1 MSNPQNPPGNLPP
14 AAAEVARAAGA
25 TICQS
30 GLPSPDLLRPALR
43 GLKLNDT
50 QWEAIYKAPVF
61 SDQQRSA
68 LQEAS
73 VKTREAIRAVND
85 PKLNPNQLISPQSQA
100 VVASQ
105 GESNL
110 RRSVISELSDEQ
122 VRDLAVFVRQQFQ
135 PGGPLALNVS
145 EREAFNREM
154 ASYNHPRFR
163 QAIGPAAV
171 EAAAIGEQLMGM
183 NTLDQYISTA
193 NKCPQPS
200 PPIGRTR

>member
-85 PKLNPNQLISPQSQA
+85 PKLNPIERIYPQSQA

-110 RRSVISELSDEQ
+110 RRSVISELSDAQ
-122 VRDLAVFVRQQFQ
+122 VRDLAGFVRQQFQ
-135 PGGPLALNVS
+135 PGGPLALNDR
-145 EREAFNREM
+145 ERAEFNREM
-154 ASYNHPRFR
+154 ASFKDPRFR
-163 QAIGPAAV
+163 QAIGSTAV

-200 PPIGRTR
+200 PPSGRAR

>member
-14 AAAEVARAAGA
+14 AAAVVARAAGA

-50 QWEAIYKAPVF
+50 QWAAIYEAPVF

-68 LQEAS
+68 LQDAS
-73 VKTREAIRAVND
+73 VKTSEAIRAVND
-85 PKLNPNQLISPQSQA
+85 PKLNPIERIYPQSQA
-100 VVASQ
+100 VGASQ
-105 GESNL
+105 RESNL
-110 RRSVISELSDEQ
+110 RRSVISELSDAQ
-122 VRDLAVFVRQQFQ
+122 VRDLAGFVRQQFQ
-135 PGGPLALNVS
+135 PGGPLALNDR
-145 EREAFNREM
+145 ERAEFNREM
-154 ASYNHPRFR
+154 ASFKDPRFR
-163 QAIGPAAV
+163 QAIGSTAV

>member
-1 MSNPQNPPGNLPP
+1 MSNPQNSPGNLPP

-30 GLPSPDLLRPALR
+30 GLPSPELLRPALL

-61 SDQQRSA
+61 SVKQRSD
-68 LQEAS
+68 LQNAS
-73 VKTREAIRAVND
+73 VETSEAIRAVND
-85 PKLNPNQLISPQSQA
+85 PKLNPIERIYPQSQA

-105 GESNL
+105 GESNV

-135 PGGPLALNVS
+135 PGGPRALNVS

-154 ASYNHPRFR
+154 ASYNNPRLR
-163 QAIGPAAV
+163 ESIGPAAV
-171 EAAAIGEQLMGM
+171 EAAAIGAQLMGM

-200 PPIGRTR
+200 PPSGRAR